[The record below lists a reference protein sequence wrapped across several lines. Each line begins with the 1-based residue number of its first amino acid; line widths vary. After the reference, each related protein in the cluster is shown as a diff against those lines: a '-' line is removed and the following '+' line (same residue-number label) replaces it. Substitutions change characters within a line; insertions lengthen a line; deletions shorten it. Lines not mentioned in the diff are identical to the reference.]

1 MKKLLTAVLIL
12 SIITA
17 PLGNLS
23 LAAENNAAKEVKI
36 QEKVLHIEKQKK
48 KETKAAKY
56 DTLLSRKKEL
66 EAKKTLTKA

>member
-36 QEKVLHIEKQKK
+36 QEKVLHIEK
-48 KETKAAKY
+48 
-56 DTLLSRKKEL
+56 
-66 EAKKTLTKA
+66 